1 MALTTVAE
9 LRTALGV
16 GTLYTDAVL
25 QSVCDAADNVLLP
38 FLWKNQQYII
48 AHGNTGTVGT
58 LYFDQPIRDYF
69 YVGQSVTIS
78 GAGTKYNGTKTITA
92 VDVQSITYAV
102 TGSPTEQ
109 GYHPVVPLGVV
120 SGTTQADYT
129 TIDAVKQASLQIC
142 EAIWQARQAPSGQ
155 GMTVDGFAPSP
166 FTMSNT
172 LLARVR
178 GLLAPY
184 LDPRSICLLYTSDA
198 ADE

>member
-1 MALTTVAE
+1 MSLTTVAE
-9 LRTALGV
+9 LRSALGV

-25 QSVCDAADNVLLP
+25 QSVCDASDNVLLP

-58 LYFDQPIRDYF
+58 LYFDQDIRDYF

-78 GAGTKYNGTKTITA
+78 GAGTKYNGTKTITG
-92 VDVQSITYAV
+92 VDTRSFTVTTTHTVDNPRHTVEPYGIAAGETY
-102 TGSPTEQ
+102 
-109 GYHPVVPLGVV
+109 
-120 SGTTQADYT
+120 ADYT
-129 TIDAVKQASLQIC
+129 TVPAIQEASLMITI
-142 EAIWQARQAPSGQ
+142 AIWQARQAPSGQ

-184 LDPRSICLLYTSDA
+184 LDPRSMVG
-198 ADE
+198 